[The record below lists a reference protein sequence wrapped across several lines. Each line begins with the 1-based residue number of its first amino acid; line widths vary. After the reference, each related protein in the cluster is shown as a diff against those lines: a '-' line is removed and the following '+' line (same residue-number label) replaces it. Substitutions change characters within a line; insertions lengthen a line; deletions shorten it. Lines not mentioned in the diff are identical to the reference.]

1 MLSLTDHLGLLLG
14 QSCSLQKYLT
24 WRILCAGAL
33 RPEGCTARCL
43 PGRRRRPARPGARR
57 EAERLWA
64 VADYVRLTRCWR
76 EWRGRVDGAR
86 RLQALLQRTQAHL
99 ARLREARVCCAE
111 VPTRQCLSQMTY
123 WYTMVE
129 ARCQLCGFAALKRE

>member
-1 MLSLTDHLGLLLG
+1 MEDSL
-14 QSCSLQKYLT
+14 
-24 WRILCAGAL
+24 
-33 RPEGCTARCL
+33 
-43 PGRRRRPARPGARR
+43 RRRAAARRMHSALLAWQKEAAGQARARR
-57 EAERLWA
+57 EAERLRA